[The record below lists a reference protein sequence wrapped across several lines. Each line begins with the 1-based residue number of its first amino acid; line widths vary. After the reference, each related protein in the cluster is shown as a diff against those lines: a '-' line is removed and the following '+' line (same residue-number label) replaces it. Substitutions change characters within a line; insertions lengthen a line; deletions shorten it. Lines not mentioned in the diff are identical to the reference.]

1 MNKDFIQTKKI
12 KKPKGTTSF
21 TLDNINK
28 IGGKP
33 PKSKEP
39 KALQLIDCLTS
50 MWAARFAS
58 LGTQKNIEIGR
69 DRQHTLHIMK
79 DGSNTLILQGG
90 GQLGSIRAS

>member
-1 MNKDFIQTKKI
+1 MNKAFVQTKKKK

-21 TLDNINK
+21 STLNNRNK

-33 PKSKEP
+33 PKSEEP

-58 LGTQKNIEIGR
+58 LGTQK
-69 DRQHTLHIMK
+69 T
-79 DGSNTLILQGG
+79 
-90 GQLGSIRAS
+90 